1 MSLRVKINILIT
13 LLMLVFIGSTTAIQ
27 LRDAKQQIQEEIT
40 AGTKVANQ
48 LLPYFLARAQ
58 LLSLGKDRE
67 DALKNFLKNLGRIR
81 AHEVRMFNSIGDL
94 IYDSPPSKYKA
105 GRNAPKWFSDLV
117 SPKVEPFVIP
127 AQALTVEVIP
137 NPSRAI
143 LDAWDDLREL
153 AILGLFFFV
162 FVNLLV
168 FWIIGKALNP
178 IKDIVNGLNKMQKGD
193 FQTRL
198 PSYSVTEFNNVTAG
212 FNQMANAIEQ
222 GLKENRKLA
231 LAIEQSTDALIIA
244 DKTGMIIFAN
254 PAAEKLFGYFD
265 AAFLGI
271 HVENLFP
278 LHLHE
283 EMERKF
289 FDVQNSVPIENYD
302 TTRITRFGKIIEVS
316 EKITPII
323 EPVTN
328 DVLGVL
334 LVMRDIK
341 ERRVAEKTKR
351 ELEKNKELAVLVQ
364 SRLEEERKALAMEL
378 HDELGQYVT
387 AIKSIAQSMA
397 NRKDELDV
405 KIYNNSKTIVS
416 ISGQIYDA
424 VHNII
429 KGLRPISL
437 EKFGFQETLEEAVED
452 WQTIHENIMFSLK
465 TEPMA
470 LPREVEISLFR
481 VVQECVS
488 NAVKHSGAKN
498 ISITLELSKDSGD
511 LALSVVDD
519 GKGISSEKINQ
530 TNRFGLRGMRDRIQ
544 NLGGKFN
551 VESPSGTGTKISS
564 IVPSAKIKD
573 IDL

>member
-27 LRDAKQQIQEEIT
+27 LRDTKQQIQEEIT

-105 GRNAPKWFSDLV
+105 GRNAPKWFSNLV
-117 SPKVEPFVIP
+117 SPKIEPFIIP
-127 AQALTVEVIP
+127 AQALTVQVTP

-153 AILGLFFFV
+153 AILGLFFFI

-178 IKDIVNGLNKMQKGD
+178 IKDIVNGLHKMQKGD

-198 PSYSVTEFNNVTAG
+198 PSYSVTEFSSVTAG

-244 DKTGMIIFAN
+244 DKTGMVIFAN
-254 PAAEKLFGYFD
+254 PAAEKLFRYFD

-316 EKITPII
+316 EKISPII

-397 NRKDELDV
+397 NQKDELDV

-437 EKFGFQETLEEAVED
+437 EEFGFIETLEEAVED
-452 WQTIHENIMFSLK
+452 WQTIHENITFNLK

-481 VVQECVS
+481 VVQECVN

-498 ISITLELSKDSGD
+498 ITITLGLSKHSGD
-511 LALSVVDD
+511 LALSVADD

-544 NLGGKFN
+544 SLGGKFI
-551 VESPSGTGTKISS
+551 VESPSGSGTKIFA

-573 IDL
+573 IE

>member
-1 MSLRVKINILIT
+1 MT
-13 LLMLVFIGSTTAIQ
+13 LLLANIK
-27 LRDAKQQIQEEIT
+27 LEET
-40 AGTKVANQ
+40 HPNGFQT
-48 LLPYFLARAQ
+48 
-58 LLSLGKDRE
+58 
-67 DALKNFLKNLGRIR
+67 
-81 AHEVRMFNSIGDL
+81 
-94 IYDSPPSKYKA
+94 
-105 GRNAPKWFSDLV
+105 LV
-117 SPKVEPFVIP
+117 SPKVEPFIIP
-127 AQALTVEVIP
+127 AQALTVQVIP

-198 PSYSVTEFNNVTAG
+198 PSYSVTEFNSVTAG

-437 EKFGFQETLEEAVED
+437 EKFGFIETLEEAVED
-452 WQTIHENIMFSLK
+452 WQTIHENIIFNLK

-481 VVQECVS
+481 VVQECVN

-498 ISITLELSKDSGD
+498 ITITLELSKDSGD
-511 LALSVVDD
+511 LALSVADD

-544 NLGGKFN
+544 NLGGKFI

-573 IDL
+573 IE

>member
-27 LRDAKQQIQEEIT
+27 LRDAKQKIQEEIT

-67 DALKNFLKNLGRIR
+67 DALKNFLQDLGRIR

-105 GRNAPKWFSDLV
+105 GRNAPNWFSNLV
-117 SPKVEPFVIP
+117 SPKIEPFIIP
-127 AQALTVEVIP
+127 AQALTVQVIP

-198 PSYSVTEFNNVTAG
+198 PSYNVAEFSSVTAG

-316 EKITPII
+316 EKISPII

-437 EKFGFQETLEEAVED
+437 EEFGFIETLEEAVED
-452 WQTIHENIMFSLK
+452 WKTIHENIRFNLR
-465 TEPMA
+465 TEPMS

-481 VVQECVS
+481 VVQECVN

-498 ISITLELSKDSGD
+498 ITITLELSKDSGD
-511 LALSVVDD
+511 LALSVADD

-544 NLGGKFN
+544 SLGGKFI
-551 VESPSGTGTKISS
+551 VESPNGTGTKISS

-573 IDL
+573 VE

>member
-58 LLSLGKDRE
+58 LLSQGKDRE
-67 DALKNFLKNLGRIR
+67 DALKNFLQNLGRIR

-105 GRNAPKWFSDLV
+105 GRNAPNWFSNLV
-117 SPKVEPFVIP
+117 SPKIEPFIIP
-127 AQALTVEVIP
+127 AQALTVQVIP

-198 PSYSVTEFNNVTAG
+198 PSYTVTEFSSVTAG

-323 EPVTN
+323 EPMTN

-437 EKFGFQETLEEAVED
+437 EEFGFIETLEEAVED
-452 WQTIHENIMFSLK
+452 WKTIHENIRFNLR
-465 TEPMA
+465 TEPMS

-481 VVQECVS
+481 VVQECVN

-498 ISITLELSKDSGD
+498 ITITLELSKDSGD
-511 LALSVVDD
+511 LALSVADD

-544 NLGGKFN
+544 SLGGKFI
-551 VESPSGTGTKISS
+551 VESPNGTGTKISS

-573 IDL
+573 VE

>member
-1 MSLRVKINILIT
+1 
-13 LLMLVFIGSTTAIQ
+13 
-27 LRDAKQQIQEEIT
+27 
-40 AGTKVANQ
+40 
-48 LLPYFLARAQ
+48 
-58 LLSLGKDRE
+58 
-67 DALKNFLKNLGRIR
+67 
-81 AHEVRMFNSIGDL
+81 
-94 IYDSPPSKYKA
+94 
-105 GRNAPKWFSDLV
+105 
-117 SPKVEPFVIP
+117 
-127 AQALTVEVIP
+127 
-137 NPSRAI
+137 
-143 LDAWDDLREL
+143 
-153 AILGLFFFV
+153 
-162 FVNLLV
+162 
-168 FWIIGKALNP
+168 
-178 IKDIVNGLNKMQKGD
+178 MQKGD

-198 PSYSVTEFNNVTAG
+198 PSYSVTEFNSVTAG

-328 DVLGVL
+328 EVLGVL

-351 ELEKNKELAVLVQ
+351 ELEKNKELATLVQ

-405 KIYNNSKTIVS
+405 KITTIVKLS
-416 ISGQIYDA
+416 FQFLD
-424 VHNII
+424 
-429 KGLRPISL
+429 
-437 EKFGFQETLEEAVED
+437 KFMTRFT
-452 WQTIHENIMFSLK
+452 
-465 TEPMA
+465 
-470 LPREVEISLFR
+470 
-481 VVQECVS
+481 
-488 NAVKHSGAKN
+488 
-498 ISITLELSKDSGD
+498 
-511 LALSVVDD
+511 
-519 GKGISSEKINQ
+519 ISS
-530 TNRFGLRGMRDRIQ
+530 R
-544 NLGGKFN
+544 
-551 VESPSGTGTKISS
+551 
-564 IVPSAKIKD
+564 A
-573 IDL
+573 

>member
-1 MSLRVKINILIT
+1 
-13 LLMLVFIGSTTAIQ
+13 
-27 LRDAKQQIQEEIT
+27 
-40 AGTKVANQ
+40 
-48 LLPYFLARAQ
+48 
-58 LLSLGKDRE
+58 
-67 DALKNFLKNLGRIR
+67 
-81 AHEVRMFNSIGDL
+81 
-94 IYDSPPSKYKA
+94 
-105 GRNAPKWFSDLV
+105 
-117 SPKVEPFVIP
+117 
-127 AQALTVEVIP
+127 
-137 NPSRAI
+137 
-143 LDAWDDLREL
+143 
-153 AILGLFFFV
+153 
-162 FVNLLV
+162 
-168 FWIIGKALNP
+168 
-178 IKDIVNGLNKMQKGD
+178 MQKGD

-198 PSYSVTEFNNVTAG
+198 PSYNVTEFSSVTAG

-364 SRLEEERKALAMEL
+364 SRLEEERKA
-378 HDELGQYVT
+378 
-387 AIKSIAQSMA
+387 
-397 NRKDELDV
+397 
-405 KIYNNSKTIVS
+405 
-416 ISGQIYDA
+416 
-424 VHNII
+424 
-429 KGLRPISL
+429 
-437 EKFGFQETLEEAVED
+437 
-452 WQTIHENIMFSLK
+452 
-465 TEPMA
+465 
-470 LPREVEISLFR
+470 
-481 VVQECVS
+481 
-488 NAVKHSGAKN
+488 
-498 ISITLELSKDSGD
+498 
-511 LALSVVDD
+511 
-519 GKGISSEKINQ
+519 
-530 TNRFGLRGMRDRIQ
+530 
-544 NLGGKFN
+544 
-551 VESPSGTGTKISS
+551 
-564 IVPSAKIKD
+564 
-573 IDL
+573 